1 MRWEKR
7 GFQVRWATRRAD
19 VWPALSAGVTH
30 DDEMSARLVSEMDQL
45 EAYRRR
51 EEGSR
56 QGLTLVHFSAQPEP
70 FLTQNTPITPH
81 NTSSTTPKQLLH
93 AAPIPQKVLTLIIKV
108 DECKPLAPGRGPPP
122 PCRPLSARHGGFLRT
137 STRPTLCSEEPCPRF
152 CMSIHSGR
160 KPCSDIGSSACSRR
174 PFGKAV
180 DEALAAEAY
189 CANLFSV
196 FNPPA
201 SDPAGNGVVRPGRYR
216 SPRHRMTFHSI
227 NEGFKCF

>member
-56 QGLTLVHFSAQPEP
+56 PGPATAMSPIVRKAGGL
-70 FLTQNTPITPH
+70 
-81 NTSSTTPKQLLH
+81 
-93 AAPIPQKVLTLIIKV
+93 
-108 DECKPLAPGRGPPP
+108 
-122 PCRPLSARHGGFLRT
+122 LRT
-137 STRPTLCSEEPCPRF
+137 RTRPTLCSDEPCPRV

-160 KPCSDIGSSACSRR
+160 KPCSDLGSSACSQ
-174 PFGKAV
+174 
-180 DEALAAEAY
+180 
-189 CANLFSV
+189 
-196 FNPPA
+196 
-201 SDPAGNGVVRPGRYR
+201 
-216 SPRHRMTFHSI
+216 
-227 NEGFKCF
+227 